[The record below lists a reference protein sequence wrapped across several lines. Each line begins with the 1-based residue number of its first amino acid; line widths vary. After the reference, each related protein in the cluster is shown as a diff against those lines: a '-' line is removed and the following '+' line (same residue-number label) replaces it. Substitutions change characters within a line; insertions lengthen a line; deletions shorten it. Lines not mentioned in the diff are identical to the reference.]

1 MNSPILDELKIE
13 RVKYGK
19 DEGKLLATIS
29 FRGAKVKTTM
39 ELPQETADNILK
51 LAKNAIIDAVEQS
64 ANDFIFELTTGIPEQ
79 LNLETK

>member
-29 FRGAKVKTTM
+29 
-39 ELPQETADNILK
+39 LK
-51 LAKNAIIDAVEQS
+51 AR
-64 ANDFIFELTTGIPEQ
+64 
-79 LNLETK
+79 